1 VAATT
6 PDTATTTV
14 VNNTTTVTAA
24 PPCNV
29 APTSINGVSY
39 YQCGAS
45 WYASGYGSDGLVY
58 VPVPAPR

>member
-1 VAATT
+1 
-6 PDTATTTV
+6 
-14 VNNTTTVTAA
+14 VTAA